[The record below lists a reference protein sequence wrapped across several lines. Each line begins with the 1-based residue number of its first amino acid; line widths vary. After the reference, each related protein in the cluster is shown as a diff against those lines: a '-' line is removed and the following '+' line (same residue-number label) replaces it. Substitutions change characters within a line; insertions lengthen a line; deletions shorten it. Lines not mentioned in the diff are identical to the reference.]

1 MERAAR
7 QCRAARCSTPRAAG
21 RSESPPARHRD
32 EREHDPTA
40 RSRRRSPGATI
51 GEEEHGGGRRRTAR
65 RRRPAPRAGSGCY
78 DVRRRR
84 CRPGHARP
92 TEQRVVEQE
101 GGGREQDAYD
111 RGDLDRQSQPPVCP
125 PDTAW
130 NACSRTRHSQPSPAG
145 PARAGTVAAVFPATG
160 PFPITAL
167 GRGAGEAK
175 SVRGATR
182 RPTVPAAVITGAANY
197 VCRSR
202 EIEHDNHGADAARAP
217 SPTRATASAATAA

>member
-1 MERAAR
+1 
-7 QCRAARCSTPRAAG
+7 
-21 RSESPPARHRD
+21 
-32 EREHDPTA
+32 
-40 RSRRRSPGATI
+40 
-51 GEEEHGGGRRRTAR
+51 
-65 RRRPAPRAGSGCY
+65 GCY

-84 CRPGHARP
+84 RRPGHARP

-111 RGDLDRQSQPPVCP
+111 RGDLDRQSQPPACP

-167 GRGAGEAK
+167 GRVQVRQSPYEGRRAALQCPLQSSLERRTTCAAAG
-175 SVRGATR
+175 R
-182 RPTVPAAVITGAANY
+182 
-197 VCRSR
+197 
-202 EIEHDNHGADAARAP
+202 
-217 SPTRATASAATAA
+217 